1 MVGRSSNFGASDAF
15 GVIRTGTGATLRTS
29 NYEDD
34 PPKPKY
40 PLPVANAVLGVVG
53 NYPAPNP
60 AVAAAPRGARKV
72 ATNGNAKGEDLHMF
86 VWSSSASPVSDVFG
100 GGAGLQ
106 RPHCGRQ
113 VSPQK

>member
-15 GVIRTGTGATLRTS
+15 GAVRTPRPS

-34 PPKPKY
+34 ASRPKY
-40 PLPVANAVLGVVG
+40 PLPVVSAAPGVAG
-53 NYPAPNP
+53 HYPAPWS
-60 AVAAAPRGARKV
+60 ARKA

-100 GGAGLQ
+100 GGA
-106 RPHCGRQ
+106 PDYNDHTAAAK
-113 VSPQK
+113 SPRKSSSLSRRRGE

>member
-1 MVGRSSNFGASDAF
+1 MQPDAAGSSFNHNGFYSMVGRSSNFGASDAF

-40 PLPVANAVLGVVG
+40 PLPVANAVLGVAG
-53 NYPAPNP
+53 NYP
-60 AVAAAPRGARKV
+60 AVAAAPRGARKA

-86 VWSSSASPVSDVFG
+86 V
-100 GGAGLQ
+100 
-106 RPHCGRQ
+106 
-113 VSPQK
+113 